1 MAGFYAAISG
11 GWRTLRALM
20 DPRID
25 LRQVRRAFGRA
36 ASSYAATAVLQR
48 EVESRL
54 LEQLVYAK
62 QPPTRILD
70 LGAGPG
76 RASAAMRRQFPK
88 AELVALD
95 LALPM
100 LREAGR
106 GWRWYTPKAKRFGR
120 VCADVR
126 ALPFADGS
134 FDLVFSSLCLQW
146 IEDLP
151 QVLDSL
157 RGLLRPG
164 GLLLFSSFG
173 PETLIELR
181 QAFAAADAL
190 PHVSSFKP
198 VPAIGDALMSA
209 GFRDPVL
216 DTDRFTLTYSDPREL
231 MRELRGIGAGNAW
244 SDRRRSLTGKTR
256 MQRVFAA
263 YEEFREDGVLP
274 ATYEVLYAQA
284 FAPEPGQP
292 RRQDRADVASFP
304 VSQLKIRRRPP
315 G

>member
-1 MAGFYAAISG
+1 MEPRY
-11 GWRTLRALM
+11 
-20 DPRID
+20 DP
-25 LRQVRRAFGRA
+25 RQVRRAFGRA
-36 ASSYAATAVLQR
+36 ASKYAAIAVLQR

-54 LEQLVYAK
+54 LEQLAYAK
-62 QPPTRILD
+62 QTPTRILD

-76 RASAAMRRQFPK
+76 HASSVMRQRFPQ
-88 AELVALD
+88 AELIALD

-100 LREAGR
+100 LREAGA
-106 GWRWYTPKAKRFGR
+106 GWRWYTPKSRRFQR
-120 VCADVR
+120 VCADAR
-126 ALPFADGS
+126 ALPFADNS

-146 IEDLP
+146 VEDLP
-151 QVLDSL
+151 QVLDGL

-173 PETLIELR
+173 PDTLFELR
-181 QAFAAADAL
+181 SAFASADDA

-198 VPAIGDALMSA
+198 MQAIGDALIA
-209 GFRDPVL
+209 GGFRDPVL
-216 DTDRFTLTYSDPREL
+216 DTDRFTLTYRDSRDL

-244 SDRRRSLTGKTR
+244 QDRRRSLTGKTR

-263 YEEFREDGVLP
+263 YEEFRRDGVLP

-292 RRQDRADVASFP
+292 RRRSEGGEIASFP
-304 VSQLKIRRRPP
+304 AAGLKIRRRP

>member
-1 MAGFYAAISG
+1 ME
-11 GWRTLRALM
+11 
-20 DPRID
+20 PRLD

-36 ASSYAATAVLQR
+36 ASDYAALAALQR
-48 EVESRL
+48 EVETRL
-54 LEQLVYAK
+54 LEQQVYAR
-62 QPPTRILD
+62 QAPTRILD
-70 LGAGPG
+70 LGCGPG
-76 RASAAMRRQFPK
+76 RASAALRQRHPA

-106 GWRWYTPKAKRFGR
+106 SWRWYTPKSRRFHR
-120 VCADVR
+120 VCADAR

-146 IEDLP
+146 VEDLP
-151 QVLDSL
+151 AVLDGL

-164 GLLLFSSFG
+164 GLLLFSTFG

-181 QAFAAADAL
+181 EAFASADDR
-190 PHVSSFKP
+190 PHVSSFTP
-198 VPAIGDALMSA
+198 MQAVGDALMAA

-216 DTDRFTLTYSDPREL
+216 DRDLFTLEYPDLRQL

-244 SDRRRSLTGKTR
+244 ADRRRSLTGKAR
-256 MQRVFAA
+256 MQRVFEA
-263 YEEFREDGVLP
+263 YEPYRRDGRLP
-274 ATYEVLYAQA
+274 ATYEVIYAQA
-284 FAPEPGQP
+284 FAPDPGQP
-292 RRQDRADVASFP
+292 RRREGGGEIASFP
-304 VSQLKIRRRPP
+304 VSGLKVRRR

>member
-1 MAGFYAAISG
+1 
-11 GWRTLRALM
+11 M
-20 DPRID
+20 DPRLD

-36 ASSYAATAVLQR
+36 ASDYAAIAVLQR

-62 QPPTRILD
+62 QSPARILD
-70 LGAGPG
+70 LGCGPG
-76 RASAAMRRQFPK
+76 RASAELRKRYPG

-100 LREAGR
+100 LVEAGR
-106 GWRWYTPKAKRFGR
+106 DWRWYTPKSRRFHR
-120 VCADVR
+120 VCADAR
-126 ALPFADGS
+126 ALPFAEGS

-146 IEDLP
+146 VEDLP
-151 QVLDSL
+151 ALLDGL

-164 GLLLFSSFG
+164 GLLLFSTFG

-181 QAFAAADAL
+181 EAFASADSA
-190 PHVSSFKP
+190 PHVSSFTP
-198 VPAIGDALMSA
+198 MQAVGDALMSA

-216 DTDRFTLTYSDPREL
+216 DRDLFTLDYPDVRQL

-244 SDRRRSLTGKTR
+244 ADRRRSLTGKSR
-256 MQRVFAA
+256 MQRVFEA
-263 YEEFREDGVLP
+263 YEAQRREGRLP
-274 ATYEVLYAQA
+274 ASYEVLYAQA

-292 RRQDRADVASFP
+292 RRHEGGGEIASFP
-304 VSQLKIRRRPP
+304 ASGLKIRRR

>member
-1 MAGFYAAISG
+1 
-11 GWRTLRALM
+11 M
-20 DPRID
+20 DPRLD

-36 ASSYAATAVLQR
+36 ASDYAAIAVLQR

-62 QPPTRILD
+62 APPTRILD
-70 LGAGPG
+70 LGCGPG
-76 RASAAMRRQFPK
+76 RASAELRLRFPK

-100 LREAGR
+100 LRECGR
-106 GWRWYTPKAKRFGR
+106 SWRWYTPKSKRFHR
-120 VCADVR
+120 VCADAR
-126 ALPFADGS
+126 ALPFAEQR

-151 QVLDSL
+151 GLLDGL
-157 RGLLRPG
+157 RGLLRPS

-173 PETLIELR
+173 PDTLFELR
-181 QAFAAADAL
+181 ESFAAADSA
-190 PHVSSFKP
+190 PHISSFAP
-198 VPAIGDALMSA
+198 MAAVGDALMGA

-216 DTDRFTLTYSDPREL
+216 DTDRFTLTYPDAWSL

-244 SDRRRSLTGKTR
+244 SDRRRSLTGKAR
-256 MQRVFAA
+256 MQRVFEA
-263 YEEFREDGVLP
+263 YELHREGAVLP

-292 RRQDRADVASFP
+292 RRREGGGEIASFP
-304 VSQLKIRRRPP
+304 ASGLKIRRKA
-315 G
+315 

>member
-1 MAGFYAAISG
+1 
-11 GWRTLRALM
+11 M
-20 DPRID
+20 DPRLD

-36 ASSYAATAVLQR
+36 ASDYAAIAVLQR
-48 EVESRL
+48 EVEARL
-54 LEQLVYAK
+54 LEQVVYAK

-70 LGAGPG
+70 LGCGPG
-76 RASAAMRRQFPK
+76 RASAELRQRFPK

-100 LREAGR
+100 LKQAGR
-106 GWRWYTPKAKRFGR
+106 SWRWYTPRASRFHR
-120 VCADVR
+120 ICADAR
-126 ALPFADGS
+126 ALPFAEQS

-151 QVLDSL
+151 TLLDGL

-173 PETLIELR
+173 PDTLFELR
-181 QAFAAADAL
+181 ESFAAADSA
-190 PHVSSFKP
+190 PHVSSFAP
-198 VPAIGDALMSA
+198 MQAVGDALMGA

-216 DTDRFTLTYSDPREL
+216 DTDRFTLTYPDARAL

-244 SDRRRSLTGKTR
+244 SDRRRSLTGKAR
-256 MQRVFAA
+256 MQRVFEA
-263 YEEFREDGVLP
+263 YELHRQGEALP
-274 ATYEVLYAQA
+274 ATYEVFYAQA

-292 RRQDRADVASFP
+292 RRREGGGEIASFP
-304 VSQLKIRRRPP
+304 ASGLKIRRKQ
-315 G
+315 

>member
-1 MAGFYAAISG
+1 
-11 GWRTLRALM
+11 M
-20 DPRID
+20 DPRLD

-36 ASSYAATAVLQR
+36 ASDYAAIAVLQR

-54 LEQLVYAK
+54 LEQLVFAK
-62 QPPTRILD
+62 TAPTRILD
-70 LGAGPG
+70 LGCGPG
-76 RASAAMRRQFPK
+76 RASAELRQRYPK

-100 LREAGR
+100 LVEAGR
-106 GWRWYTPKAKRFGR
+106 GWRWYTPKSKRFHR
-120 VCADVR
+120 VCADAR
-126 ALPFADGS
+126 TLPFAEQS

-146 IEDLP
+146 VEDLP
-151 QVLDSL
+151 ALLDGL

-173 PETLIELR
+173 PDTLHELR
-181 QAFAAADAL
+181 AAFAAADSA
-190 PHVSSFKP
+190 PHVSSFLP
-198 VPAIGDALMSA
+198 MQAVGDALMSA

-216 DTDRFTLTYSDPREL
+216 DTDRFTLTYREPREL

-263 YEEFREDGVLP
+263 YEDFRQDGVLP
-274 ATYEVLYAQA
+274 ATYEVYYAQA
-284 FAPEPGQP
+284 FGPEPGQP
-292 RRQDRADVASFP
+292 RRREGGGEVASFP
-304 VSQLKIRRRPP
+304 VSSLKIRRKA
-315 G
+315 

>member
-1 MAGFYAAISG
+1 
-11 GWRTLRALM
+11 M
-20 DPRID
+20 DPRLD

-36 ASSYAATAVLQR
+36 ASDYAAIAVLQR
-48 EVESRL
+48 EVEARL
-54 LEQLVYAK
+54 LEQVVYAK

-70 LGAGPG
+70 LGCGPG
-76 RASAAMRRQFPK
+76 RASAELRQRFPK

-100 LREAGR
+100 LKQAGR
-106 GWRWYTPKAKRFGR
+106 SWRWYTPRARRFHR
-120 VCADVR
+120 ICADAR
-126 ALPFADGS
+126 ALPFAEQS

-151 QVLDSL
+151 ALLDGL

-173 PETLIELR
+173 PETLFELR
-181 QAFAAADAL
+181 ESFAAADSA
-190 PHVSSFKP
+190 PHVSSFAP
-198 VPAIGDALMSA
+198 MQAVGDALMGA

-216 DTDRFTLTYSDPREL
+216 DTDRFTLTYPDARAL

-244 SDRRRSLTGKTR
+244 SDRRRSLTGKAR
-256 MQRVFAA
+256 MQRVFEA
-263 YEEFREDGVLP
+263 YELHRQGEVLP
-274 ATYEVLYAQA
+274 ATYEVFYAQA

-292 RRQDRADVASFP
+292 RRREGGGEIASFP
-304 VSQLKIRRRPP
+304 ASGLKIRRKQ
-315 G
+315 